1 MKPLAHLFAAPLLLV
16 ITACTGTLAPAPAP
30 LPAPAPPS
38 RGDNECKAADAQFAV
53 GQNADAAL
61 LEQARQRSGSRI
73 ARILRPGQMVTMEY
87 SAERLNLDVDAS
99 GKVAS
104 VRCG

>member
-16 ITACTGTLAPAPAP
+16 ITACTGTLAPAP

>member
-1 MKPLAHLFAAPLLLV
+1 MKPLAPLLAAPLLLLLV
-16 ITACTGTLAPAPAP
+16 ITACTGTLAPAPP
-30 LPAPAPPS
+30 G
-38 RGDNECKAADAQFAV
+38 RGGNECKAADAQFAV

-99 GKVAS
+99 GKVTR

>member
-16 ITACTGTLAPAPAP
+16 ITACTGTLAPAP
-30 LPAPAPPS
+30 LPAPAQPG
-38 RGDNECKAADAQFAV
+38 RGDNECKAVDAQFAV

>member
-1 MKPLAHLFAAPLLLV
+1 MKPLAHLFAAPLLFV

-30 LPAPAPPS
+30 TQPD
-38 RGDNECKAADAQFAV
+38 RGGNECKAADAQFAV

>member
-1 MKPLAHLFAAPLLLV
+1 MKPLAYLFAAPLLLV
-16 ITACTGTLAPAPAP
+16 ITACTGTLAPAP
-30 LPAPAPPS
+30 LPAPAPPG
-38 RGDNECKAADAQFAV
+38 RGDNACKAADAQFAV

>member
-1 MKPLAHLFAAPLLLV
+1 MKPLAKLFAAPMLFA
-16 ITACTGTLAPAPAP
+16 ITACTGTLAPT
-30 LPAPAPPS
+30 PAPAPP
-38 RGDNECKAADAQFAV
+38 RPGGNECKAADAQFAV

>member
-1 MKPLAHLFAAPLLLV
+1 MKPLAHLFAAPLLLI
-16 ITACTGTLAPAPAP
+16 ITACTGTLAQAPAPAP
-30 LPAPAPPS
+30 APS
-38 RGDNECKAADAQFAV
+38 GRGGNECKAADAQFAV

-99 GKVAS
+99 GNVAS

>member
-1 MKPLAHLFAAPLLLV
+1 MKPLAHLFAAPLLLI
-16 ITACTGTLAPAPAP
+16 ITACTGTLAQAPAPAP
-30 LPAPAPPS
+30 APS
-38 RGDNECKAADAQFAV
+38 GRGGHECKAADAQFAV
-53 GQNADAAL
+53 GQSADAAL

-99 GKVAS
+99 GKVTS

>member
-1 MKPLAHLFAAPLLLV
+1 MKPLAHLFTAPLLLI

-30 LPAPAPPS
+30 S
-38 RGDNECKAADAQFAV
+38 GRGGNECKAADAQFAV

>member
-1 MKPLAHLFAAPLLLV
+1 MKPLAHLFAAPLLLI
-16 ITACTGTLAPAPAP
+16 ITACTGTLAQAPAPAP
-30 LPAPAPPS
+30 APS
-38 RGDNECKAADAQFAV
+38 GRGGNECKAANAQFAV

>member
-1 MKPLAHLFAAPLLLV
+1 MKPLAHLFAAPLLFV
-16 ITACTGTLAPAPAP
+16 ITACTGTLGPAPAPAP
-30 LPAPAPPS
+30 PG
-38 RGDNECKAADAQFAV
+38 RGGNECKAADAQFAV
-53 GQNADAAL
+53 GKNADAAL

-73 ARILRPGQMVTMEY
+73 ARVLRPGQMVTMEY

>member
-1 MKPLAHLFAAPLLLV
+1 MKPLARLLAAPLLLV

-30 LPAPAPPS
+30 PD
-38 RGDNECKAADAQFAV
+38 RGGNECKAADAQFAV

>member
-16 ITACTGTLAPAPAP
+16 ITACTGTLAPAP
-30 LPAPAPPS
+30 LPAPAPPG

>member
-1 MKPLAHLFAAPLLLV
+1 MKPIAHLFAAPLLFV
-16 ITACTGTLAPAPAP
+16 ITACTGTLPPAPAPAP
-30 LPAPAPPS
+30 PPG
-38 RGDNECKAADAQFAV
+38 RGGNECKAADAQFAV

-73 ARILRPGQMVTMEY
+73 ARILRPGQMVTMEF

-104 VRCG
+104 ARCG